1 MQALWR
7 ALSRL
12 IIRKTRPGF
21 PGRNIKK
28 GEKRNEKIDFTPQFP
43 QNGRLASAVMM
54 LAACGGGA
62 GGGKDSGANV
72 DVTGT
77 VSFPLAEQV
86 TFTGMTSYPVG
97 SESDPNN
104 RTIFKRLEEATNV
117 HIDWT
122 AIQADQWSDKIT
134 LNMSNP
140 STLTDF
146 VFTADSATVTCCA
159 TQIRALLSIWRTTST
174 TICPTSRR
182 FLRCTGVPYH
192 VYRFRGTYLALPWI
206 EQLGG

>member
-1 MQALWR
+1 MKKLI
-7 ALSRL
+7 SR
-12 IIRKTRPGF
+12 
-21 PGRNIKK
+21 RNFLKM
-28 GEKRNEKIDFTPQFP
+28 GA
-43 QNGRLASAVMM
+43 LASAVMM

-62 GGGKDSGANV
+62 GGGKDAGANV
-72 DVTGT
+72 DVTGA

-146 VFTADSATVTCCA
+146 VFTADFSDSDLLRYAD
-159 TQIRALLSIWRTTST
+159 QALLSIWRTTST

-182 FLRCTGVPYH
+182 FLRCTRSTVPC
-192 VYRFRGTYLALPWI
+192 VQIPRDISGRCRGSSSWALKRRRSKRWEI
-206 EQLGG
+206 

>member
-1 MQALWR
+1 MKKLI
-7 ALSRL
+7 SR
-12 IIRKTRPGF
+12 
-21 PGRNIKK
+21 RNFLKM
-28 GEKRNEKIDFTPQFP
+28 GA
-43 QNGRLASAVMM
+43 LASAVMM

-72 DVTGT
+72 DVTGA

-122 AIQADQWSDKIT
+122 AIQADQ
-134 LNMSNP
+134 
-140 STLTDF
+140 
-146 VFTADSATVTCCA
+146 
-159 TQIRALLSIWRTTST
+159 
-174 TICPTSRR
+174 
-182 FLRCTGVPYH
+182 
-192 VYRFRGTYLALPWI
+192 
-206 EQLGG
+206 

>member
-1 MQALWR
+1 MKKLI
-7 ALSRL
+7 SRCNFL
-12 IIRKTRPGF
+12 KMGA
-21 PGRNIKK
+21 
-28 GEKRNEKIDFTPQFP
+28 
-43 QNGRLASAVMM
+43 LASAVMM

-62 GGGKDSGANV
+62 GGGKDSAANV

-97 SESDPNN
+97 SESEPNN

-134 LNMSNP
+134 LNSP
-140 STLTDF
+140 TPTL
-146 VFTADSATVTCCA
+146 
-159 TQIRALLSIWRTTST
+159 
-174 TICPTSRR
+174 
-182 FLRCTGVPYH
+182 
-192 VYRFRGTYLALPWI
+192 
-206 EQLGG
+206 

>member
-1 MQALWR
+1 MKKLI
-7 ALSRL
+7 SRCNFL
-12 IIRKTRPGF
+12 KMGA
-21 PGRNIKK
+21 
-28 GEKRNEKIDFTPQFP
+28 
-43 QNGRLASAVMM
+43 LASAVMM

-72 DVTGT
+72 DVTGA

-146 VFTADSATVTCCA
+146 VFTADFSDSD
-159 TQIRALLSIWRTTST
+159 LLRYADQ
-174 TICPTSRR
+174 
-182 FLRCTGVPYH
+182 GVIVNLVH
-192 VYRFRGTYLALPWI
+192 WK
-206 EQLGG
+206 

>member
-1 MQALWR
+1 MKKLI
-7 ALSRL
+7 SR
-12 IIRKTRPGF
+12 
-21 PGRNIKK
+21 RNFLKM
-28 GEKRNEKIDFTPQFP
+28 GA
-43 QNGRLASAVMM
+43 LASAVMM

-72 DVTGT
+72 EVTGT

-122 AIQADQWSDKIT
+122 AIR
-134 LNMSNP
+134 
-140 STLTDF
+140 STVPCVQTPRDI
-146 VFTADSATVTCCA
+146 SGRC
-159 TQIRALLSIWRTTST
+159 RGSSSWALK
-174 TICPTSRR
+174 RR
-182 FLRCTGVPYH
+182 QSKR
-192 VYRFRGTYLALPWI
+192 WEI
-206 EQLGG
+206 

>member
-1 MQALWR
+1 MKKATKLTAAAL
-7 ALSRL
+7 AATLSL
-12 IIRKTRPGF
+12 
-21 PGRNIKK
+21 
-28 GEKRNEKIDFTPQFP
+28 
-43 QNGRLASAVMM
+43 S

-72 DVTGT
+72 DVTGA

-122 AIQADQWSDKIT
+122 AIQASPRRK
-134 LNMSNP
+134 P
-140 STLTDF
+140 VASTSLK
-146 VFTADSATVTCCA
+146 
-159 TQIRALLSIWRTTST
+159 
-174 TICPTSRR
+174 
-182 FLRCTGVPYH
+182 
-192 VYRFRGTYLALPWI
+192 
-206 EQLGG
+206 